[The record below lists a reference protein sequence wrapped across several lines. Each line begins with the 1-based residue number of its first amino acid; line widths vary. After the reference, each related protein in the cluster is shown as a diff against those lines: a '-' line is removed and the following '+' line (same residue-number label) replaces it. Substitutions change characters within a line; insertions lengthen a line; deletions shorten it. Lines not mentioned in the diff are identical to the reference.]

1 MALLSTLK
9 ASLFRRQPIQFL
21 NRFHGIQ
28 QRACYGTQ
36 NSLKSAFD
44 KKSIQFTSKQLKQAL
59 DQKDVVFYQA
69 PSGVGRTFMWLYISA
84 GVQLM
89 FWGNLAS
96 LAYVAYTTTEGEG
109 ENEAVV
115 LAPKTQRIAIASG
128 LISVGVAV
136 ATLMCLYPWR
146 YIDKLILLKGAQ
158 TVKLVTHAR
167 LIKSHQFKEYPID
180 QLYCKQKVFTG
191 VGKNGTDVVGTKA
204 NSSHIFLGAKGEKM
218 AYMLDRKGTFMDS
231 KLFDGLWYNIN
242 GK

>member
-1 MALLSTLK
+1 MVFLSTLR
-9 ASLFRRQPIQFL
+9 AFSFRRPSTQIFS
-21 NRFHGIQ
+21 RCQ
-28 QRACYGTQ
+28 QTTRACYSTQ
-36 NSLKSAFD
+36 SSFKSALD
-44 KKSIQFTSKQLKQAL
+44 KKSIQFTSKQLKQML

-69 PSGVGRTFMWLYISA
+69 PAGVNKTFMWLYISA

-109 ENEAVV
+109 ENAVV
-115 LAPKTQRIAIASG
+115 ELAPKGKRIAIAGS
-128 LISVGVAV
+128 LVTVGIAV

-146 YIDKLILLKGAQ
+146 YVDKLILLKGAQ
-158 TVKLVTHAR
+158 KVKLVTHAR

-191 VGKNGTDVVGTKA
+191 VGKNGTDVIGTKA
-204 NSSHIFLGAKGEKM
+204 NSTHIFLGAKGEKM
-218 AYMLDRKGTFMDS
+218 AYMLDRKGTFTDS
-231 KLFDGLWYNIN
+231 KLFDGLWFNLH

>member
-1 MALLSTLK
+1 MSLISTLK
-9 ASLFRRQPIQFL
+9 ASVLRKPCSFVQF
-21 NRFHGIQ
+21 IP

-36 NSLKSAFD
+36 NSLKSALD
-44 KKSIQFTSKQLKQAL
+44 KKAIQFTSKQLKQAL
-59 DQKDVVFYQA
+59 EKNDVVFYQA
-69 PSGVGRTFMWLYISA
+69 PPGVSRTFMWLYISA

-96 LAYVAYTTTEGEG
+96 LAYVGYTTKEGE
-109 ENEAVV
+109 EEDAPVV
-115 LAPKTQRIAIASG
+115 LASGVKRTAIATG
-128 LISVGVAV
+128 LVTVGVAV
-136 ATLMCLYPWR
+136 ATAMCLYPWR

-167 LIKSHQFKEYPID
+167 VIKSHQFKEYPID

-191 VGKNGTDVVGTKA
+191 VGKTGTDAVGVKA

-218 AYMLDRKGTFMDS
+218 AYMLDRKGSFMDS
-231 KLFDGLWYNIN
+231 KLFDGLWYNAH